1 MAQNG
6 YSQRPAQVG
15 GSQQTSTPP
24 LMPSDA
30 EPHTGRL
37 SQPLASSASERMVYP
52 GIPPEYQPL
61 RWRTPQE
68 EVALRLQEIRQV
80 YAGSVHVAYDRFIY
94 HQDCQAI
101 YVRFAA
107 CCAPSPRHVELALEM
122 VAHKMSMLLH
132 TLHWRSAPL
141 ILDTADLVVG
151 QAAAPTWEQALQD
164 LLDRVCLVAPA
175 GGMLYAQFNSHR
187 RPDDVSVIL
196 DAVRRIQLI
205 GGPDLEQARH
215 ATLASREEAEEIV
228 YMLWTEA
235 EQSYQTVRLTPDP
248 HMPAY

>member
-1 MAQNG
+1 MSHHG
-6 YSQRPAQVG
+6 YARHQPQSG
-15 GSQQTSTPP
+15 GQQPTSTPP
-24 LMPSDA
+24 PTPTDSETRTDRHSPPM
-30 EPHTGRL
+30 
-37 SQPLASSASERMVYP
+37 SSSNERIVYP

-68 EVALRLQEIRQV
+68 EIALRLQEIRQV

-107 CCAPSPRHVELALEM
+107 CSAPSPRHVDLALGM
-122 VAHKMSMLLH
+122 VAHKISMLLD
-132 TLHWRSAPL
+132 TLHWRAAPV
-141 ILDTADLVVG
+141 ILDTADVVVG
-151 QAAAPTWEQALQD
+151 HAAATTWEQTLQAL
-164 LLDRVCLVAPA
+164 LERVCLVAPA

-196 DAVRRIQLI
+196 DAVRRVQLLA
-205 GGPDLEQARH
+205 GPDLSQARS
-215 ATLASREEAEEIV
+215 ATLTSREEAEEIV

-235 EQSYQTVRLTPDP
+235 EQSYQTVRLAPDP
-248 HMPAY
+248 HMPAF